1 MSTLQKVRMHTITI
15 NVTFLQYSNTAFN
28 DFEDEFV
35 NRIREKILKILKKAI
50 FFFFFW
56 GGGGGVGSVLGGKV
70 GARQTNIF

>member
-1 MSTLQKVRMHTITI
+1 MSTLPKVRMHTITI

-35 NRIREKILKILKKAI
+35 NRIREKILKILRKAI
-50 FFFFFW
+50 FF
-56 GGGGGVGSVLGGKV
+56 GGVGSVLGGKV